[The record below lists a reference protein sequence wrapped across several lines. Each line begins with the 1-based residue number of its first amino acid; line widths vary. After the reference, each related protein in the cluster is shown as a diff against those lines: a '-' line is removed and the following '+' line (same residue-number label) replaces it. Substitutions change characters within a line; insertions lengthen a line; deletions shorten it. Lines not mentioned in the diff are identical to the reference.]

1 MKREGSPKRNMR
13 ISNRRFILFGAV
25 LALITILLKYVEYR
39 YFIGGMSVEFYS
51 GFIAVLFTL
60 VGLFIGKR
68 LLDHSR
74 NSDKLEVEKGIRREN
89 LLRLKLSEREYE
101 ILRLIRDGLT
111 NQEIADKLFIALPTV
126 KTHVSKLY
134 AKLEVKN
141 RTSAVLRA
149 KELNV
154 L

>member
-1 MKREGSPKRNMR
+1 MSRSTGRL
-13 ISNRRFILFGAV
+13 ILFGV
-25 LALITILLKYVEYR
+25 ILALITLLLKYVEYR
-39 YFIGGMSVEFYS
+39 YVIGGMGVEVYT
-51 GFIAVLFTL
+51 GFIALLFTL

-68 LLDHSR
+68 LLERPLGNGLPTQVTAINQDHL
-74 NSDKLEVEKGIRREN
+74 NQ
-89 LLRLKLSEREYE
+89 LKLSKREYE

-126 KTHVSKLY
+126 KTHISKLY